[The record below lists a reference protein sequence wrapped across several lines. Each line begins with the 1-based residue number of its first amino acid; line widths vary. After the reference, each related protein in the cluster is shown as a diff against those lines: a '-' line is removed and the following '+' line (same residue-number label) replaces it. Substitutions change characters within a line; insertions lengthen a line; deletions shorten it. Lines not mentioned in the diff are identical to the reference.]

1 MRLKSDCSPEP
12 DVEAKIIGLDSREQK
27 FAFRRTQTKLIDHI
41 DEGMDTGS
49 SVNNTAQAQ
58 SIGKLALDTKV
69 VRQET
74 DKSPI
79 SPNVMLK
86 FGPRS
91 KNKSMLNIEEP
102 GVRFA
107 DQEDEKND

>member
-1 MRLKSDCSPEP
+1 
-12 DVEAKIIGLDSREQK
+12 
-27 FAFRRTQTKLIDHI
+27 
-41 DEGMDTGS
+41 MDTGS

-58 SIGKLALDTKV
+58 SIGKLALDNSKQV
-69 VRQET
+69 ARQETGT

-91 KNKSMLNIEEP
+91 KNTSMLNIEEP

-107 DQEDEKND
+107 DQPD